1 MRQKSKKNFILDAWA
16 ILALIQG
23 EEPAAKKVFQATRRS
38 ERQEIALHMSWINLG
53 EVFYIV
59 GRQKGEKEAGNT
71 LEEVLLLPIH
81 FHEANKNRIL
91 AAAGYK
97 MKFHVSY
104 ADAFAIALSV
114 SLNGTILTGDPRNPK
129 PH

>member
-1 MRQKSKKNFILDAWA
+1 M
-16 ILALIQG
+16 
-23 EEPAAKKVFQATRRS
+23 
-38 ERQEIALHMSWINLG
+38 
-53 EVFYIV
+53 
-59 GRQKGEKEAGNT
+59 
-71 LEEVLLLPIH
+71 EEVLLLPIH

-114 SLNGTILTGDPRNPK
+114 SLNGTILTGDPEILNLTEVVSVEKLER
-129 PH
+129 HGSDSS